1 MEALQTL
8 AVKKFITSKLL
19 NICVCVCVCVCVTTK
34 KKWEYRTDKTITNHI
49 RI

>member
-19 NICVCVCVCVCVTTK
+19 NICVCVCVTTK